1 MGKYSRSVTG
11 ICDNDMQ
18 YPELYKK
25 HSNMDG
31 DIIMHKLLKEGAVKA
46 AGTNVRVRFNFLKVI
61 REFSQRKQTWVT
73 MVGQEINFFCSIS
86 PTFLSNWK
94 TSDLY
99 TCCIRR
105 LL

>member
-31 DIIMHKLLKEGAVKA
+31 DIIMHKLLKEG

-86 PTFLSNWK
+86 PTFLSN
-94 TSDLY
+94 
-99 TCCIRR
+99 
-105 LL
+105 